1 MDNRPETNHPEEE
14 QEIPENLREAAYIV
28 AVALARKFGLPE
40 PDRIPPH
47 VPLPPLEL
55 FPPR

>member
-40 PDRIPPH
+40 PDRIAADTSPQ
-47 VPLPPLEL
+47 VT
-55 FPPR
+55 

>member
-1 MDNRPETNHPEEE
+1 MDNRPKTNHPEEE

-28 AVALARKFGLPE
+28 AVALARKLGLPE
-40 PDRIPPH
+40 PERLPQHAP
-47 VPLPPLEL
+47 VPPLEL